1 MIQCPQCFESV
12 SSDKSFCPVCHADL
26 NASRFPTERGEPVA
40 LATKNVDSS
49 NGSRFLTGTIFA
61 DRYRIIGL
69 IGRGGMGE
77 VYRAEDIKLTQTVA
91 LKFLP
96 ERLNTNAP
104 ALARF
109 HREVRIARQVSHP
122 NVCRVFDIS
131 EYQGQHFLTMEYV
144 DGEDLASLL
153 RRIGYLPGDKA
164 VEITRQICAG
174 LSTAHQTGVLH
185 RDLKPANIMIDGRG
199 KAKIMDFGLAGLAK
213 EFQQGEI
220 SAGTP
225 AYMAPE
231 QLAGKEVTARSD
243 LYSLGL
249 VLYELFTAKRAYDAA
264 TLQELIKQ
272 KEERTPTRPS
282 AIIKEIDPL
291 IERVILR
298 CLEREPSRR
307 PASALQIAAALP
319 GGDPLAAALAAGE
332 TPSPE
337 MVAAAPKEGVL
348 QPRLAIMLLILA
360 LGMPIIPMIWGRL
373 AYDMIPMQKPPEV
386 LRERAIEIA
395 ERFGYAQD
403 PVDHASGFRVDLE
416 FLQHI
421 RKNDSSLGR
430 WNQLKSGRPSLVR
443 YWYRQAQHYMVPF
456 SESVI
461 SPEDPPIV
469 KAGMVL
475 ISVDTEGR
483 LFFFEAVPEKS
494 AERQHKETFDW
505 SILFREAGLDMTQF
519 AVSTPQEI
527 PLQVYDEQMSWI
539 GKYPEA
545 PYPIRIEA
553 AAFYGKPVY
562 FETFGPWRTSPFR
575 LDVEAPMSEKVTWI
589 LLLSLFYG
597 ALIVCALLALKNL
610 RLGRGDRKGAFRVA
624 SFLLILKLIG
634 WIFSV
639 HHVPVFIG
647 EAKLLLTGIES
658 ALFWSCFVGLT
669 YLALEPILRR
679 RWPHR
684 IISWSRLLSGDFK
697 DPLVGRDILIGA
709 MLGGIWLLLRV
720 SIQNFAGWIGMPPDM
735 PNFPDFRSIGITH
748 LGYGLVMQFSETLYG
763 TFLTTFLLLFLTLL
777 LRRQWL
783 GIAAGWLLL
792 STLAVF
798 GEGVGYF
805 SSVTWIFNVLFVT
818 LFVVMALRF
827 GVLTTAAAI
836 VFHHLWIFF
845 PMTLNVTA
853 WYAADF
859 VVDFILLA
867 AIAIYAFRVSLGGK
881 PVFSN
886 LLPE

>member
-1 MIQCPQCFESV
+1 
-12 SSDKSFCPVCHADL
+12 
-26 NASRFPTERGEPVA
+26 
-40 LATKNVDSS
+40 
-49 NGSRFLTGTIFA
+49 
-61 DRYRIIGL
+61 
-69 IGRGGMGE
+69 MGE
-77 VYRAEDIKLTQTVA
+77 IYRAEDIKLTQTVA

-96 ERLNTNAP
+96 ESLNTNAP

-109 HREVRIARQVSHP
+109 HREVRIARQVSHT

-153 RRIGYLPGDKA
+153 RRIGHLPADKA

-199 KAKIMDFGLAGLAK
+199 KAKIMDFGLAGLAE
-213 EFQQGEI
+213 EFQEGEI

-225 AYMAPE
+225 VYMAPE
-231 QLAGKEVTARSD
+231 QLAGKEVTAKSD

-249 VLYELFTAKRAYDAA
+249 VLYELFTARRAYDAA

-291 IERVILR
+291 VERVILR

-337 MVAAAPKEGVL
+337 MVAATPKEGVL
-348 QPRLAIMLLILA
+348 PPRWAILLLIFA
-360 LGMPIIPMIWGRL
+360 LGLPIIPMFWGRL
-373 AYDMIPMQKPPEV
+373 AYDMVPMQKPPEV
-386 LRERAIEIA
+386 LRQRAIEIA
-395 ERFGYAQD
+395 ERFGYARD
-403 PVDHASGFRVDLE
+403 PVDHASGFRVDFEL
-416 FLQHI
+416 LQYI
-421 RKNDSSLGR
+421 RQNDASRGR

-443 YWYRQAQHYMVPF
+443 YWYRQAQQYMVPF
-456 SESVI
+456 SESDV
-461 SPEDPPIV
+461 SPQDPPVV
-469 KAGMVL
+469 KTGMVL
-475 ISVDTEGR
+475 VSVDTEGR
-483 LFFFEAVPEKS
+483 LFFLNAVPEKS
-494 AERQHKETFDW
+494 SGPQHKGAFDW
-505 SILFREAGLDMTQF
+505 SNLFREAGLDMNQF
-519 AVSTPQEI
+519 AVSAPKEI
-527 PLQVYDEQMSWI
+527 PIQAYDEQMSWI
-539 GKYPEA
+539 GRYPEA

-553 AAFYGKPVY
+553 AAFQGKPVY
-562 FETFGPWRTSPFR
+562 FEIFGPWRNSPFR
-575 LDVEAPMSEKVTWI
+575 LDVEAPMSEKVASI

-597 ALIVCALLALKNL
+597 ALIFCALLALKNL
-610 RLGRGDRKGAFRVA
+610 RLGKGDRKGAFQVA
-624 SFLLILKLIG
+624 LFLLILKLIG

-639 HHVPVFIG
+639 HHVPVFVG

-658 ALFWSCFVGLT
+658 ALFWSCFVGLM

-709 MLGGIWLLLRV
+709 MLGGIGLLLRV
-720 SIQNFAGWIGMPPDM
+720 LILNFAGWIGMPPDI
-735 PNFPDFRSIGITH
+735 PYYPDPKSIGITH
-748 LGYGLVMQFSETLYG
+748 LGYGLVMQFSTALYG
-763 TFLTTFLLLFLTLL
+763 AFLITFLLLFLTLL
-777 LRRQWL
+777 FRRQWL
-783 GIAAGWLLL
+783 GIASGWVIL
-792 STLAVF
+792 STLAIF
-798 GEGVGYF
+798 SESVGLF
-805 SSVTWIFNVLFVT
+805 SSVTWIFEVLLVT
-818 LFVVMALRF
+818 LFVVWVVPRL
-827 GVLTTAAAI
+827 GVLTTVSAI
-836 VFHHLWIFF
+836 VFHHLIIFF
-845 PMTLNVTA
+845 PTTLNFTA

-859 VVDFILLA
+859 VVDFILLV

-881 PVFSN
+881 PAFSN

>member
-1 MIQCPQCFESV
+1 MSVCPA
-12 SSDKSFCPVCHADL
+12 CHAEL
-26 NASRFPTERGEPVA
+26 SRLPTAPGEPVVVGTRK
-40 LATKNVDSS
+40 LDSTS
-49 NGSRFLTGTIFA
+49 HSRFLTGAILA

-69 IGRGGMGE
+69 IGKGGMGE
-77 VYRAEDIKLTQTVA
+77 VYQAEDIKLTQTVA

-131 EYQGQHFLTMEYV
+131 EYQGHHFLTMEYV

-174 LSTAHQTGVLH
+174 LSTAHHNGVLH
-185 RDLKPANIMIDGRG
+185 RDLKPANIMVDGRG
-199 KAKIMDFGLAGLAK
+199 RAKITDFGLAGLSE
-213 EFQQGEI
+213 EFQQEEV

-243 LYSLGL
+243 IYSLGL
-249 VLYELFTAKRAYDAA
+249 VLYELFTGKRAYDAA
-264 TLQELIKQ
+264 SLGELIKQ
-272 KEERTPTRPS
+272 KEEKTPTPPS
-282 AIIKEIDPL
+282 EIIKQIDPL
-291 IERVILR
+291 TERVIMR
-298 CLEREPSRR
+298 CLELDPSKR
-307 PASALQIAAALP
+307 PASVLQIAAALP

-348 QPRLAIMLLILA
+348 QPRIAMILLILA
-360 LGMPIIPMIWGRL
+360 FGMTVISMIWSRL

-386 LRERAIEIA
+386 LQQRAIEIA
-395 ERFGYAQD
+395 ELFGYARD
-403 PVDHASGFRVDLE
+403 PVDHASGFRVDLD
-416 FLQHI
+416 FLQYI
-421 RKNDSSLGR
+421 RRNDSSPDR
-430 WNQLKSGRPSLVR
+430 WNQMMSGRPSVIR
-443 YWYRQAQHYMVPF
+443 YWYRQAQHYMVPL
-456 SESVI
+456 SESAI

-469 KAGMVL
+469 KTGMVL
-475 ISVDTEGR
+475 MSVDTEGR
-483 LFFFEAVPEKS
+483 LFFFEAVPQKS
-494 AERQHKETFDW
+494 AEPKYESFDW

-519 AVSTPQEI
+519 AASTPQEI
-527 PLQVYDEQMSWI
+527 PLQVFDEQMSWI

-545 PYPIRIEA
+545 SYPIRIEA
-553 AAFYGKPVY
+553 AAFHGKPVY
-562 FETFGPWRTSPFR
+562 FEILGPWRTSPFR
-575 LDVEAPMSEKVTWI
+575 LDIEAPTSEKVAWI

-597 ALIVCALLALKNL
+597 ALIICALLALKNL
-610 RLGRGDRKGAFRVA
+610 RLGKGDRKGAFRVA
-624 SFLLILKLIG
+624 FFLLILKLIG
-634 WIFSV
+634 WILSV
-639 HHVPVFIG
+639 HHVPVFMG
-647 EAKLLLTGIES
+647 EAKLLLTAIES
-658 ALFWSCFVGLT
+658 ALFWSCFVGLM

-679 RWPHR
+679 RWPHS

-709 MLGGIWLLLRV
+709 MLGGIGLLLRV
-720 SIQNFAGWIGMPPDM
+720 LMQNFAGWIGMPRDIPNIPDAGSLV
-735 PNFPDFRSIGITH
+735 RGVGRIGITH
-748 LGYGLVMQFSETLYG
+748 LGYGLVAQFSTALYG
-763 TFLTTFLLLFLTLL
+763 AFLLTFLFLFLTLVF
-777 LRRQWL
+777 RKQWL

-792 STLAVF
+792 STLAIL
-798 GEGVGYF
+798 GEGIDF
-805 SSVTWIFNVLFVT
+805 SPVTWIFNVLM
-818 LFVVMALRF
+818 VVLTMVWVLRF

-881 PVFSN
+881 PAFLN

>member
-12 SSDKSFCPVCHADL
+12 SSDHSFCPVCHADL
-26 NASRFPTERGEPVA
+26 NASRLPTEHGEPVA
-40 LATKNVDSS
+40 LAIKNVDSS
-49 NGSRFLTGTIFA
+49 GGSRFLTGMIFA

-153 RRIGYLPGDKA
+153 RRIGYLPADKA

-174 LSTAHQTGVLH
+174 LSTAHQIGVLH

-199 KAKIMDFGLAGLAK
+199 KAKIMDFGLAGLAE
-213 EFQQGEI
+213 EFQKGEI

-231 QLAGKEVTARSD
+231 QLVGKEVSTKSD

-249 VLYELFTAKRAYDAA
+249 ILYELFTAKRAYDAA

-272 KEERTPTRPS
+272 KEETTPTRPS
-282 AIIKEIDPL
+282 AIVKEIDPL

-298 CLEREPSRR
+298 CLESEPSRR

-319 GGDPLAAALAAGE
+319 GADPLAAALAAGE

-348 QPRLAIMLLILA
+348 QPRLAIILLIFAIGL
-360 LGMPIIPMIWGRL
+360 PIIPMLWGRL
-373 AYDMIPMQKPPEV
+373 AYDMIPMKKPPDV
-386 LRERAIEIA
+386 LRQRAIEIA
-395 ERFGYAQD
+395 ERFGYARA
-403 PVDHASGFRVDLE
+403 PVDQASGFVVDLE

-421 RKNDSSLGR
+421 RQNDSSPAR

-443 YWYRQAQHYMVPF
+443 YWYRQAQHYMVPL
-456 SESVI
+456 SESDI
-461 SPEDPPIV
+461 NAEDPPVV
-469 KAGMVL
+469 KTGMVVM
-475 ISVDTEGR
+475 SVDTEGR

-494 AERQHKETFDW
+494 PEPQHKDPFHW
-505 SILFREAGLDMTQF
+505 SVLFQEAGLDITQF
-519 AVSTPQEI
+519 AASTPQEI
-527 PLQVYDEQMSWI
+527 PLQAYDEQMTWT
-539 GKYPEA
+539 GKYPGA

-553 AAFYGKPVY
+553 SAFHGKPVY
-562 FETFGPWRTSPFR
+562 FEIFGPWRTSPFR
-575 LDVEAPMSEKVTWI
+575 FDYEAPMSEKVAWI

-597 ALIVCALLALKNL
+597 ALIICAILALKNL

-624 SFLLILKLIG
+624 LFLLILKLIG

-647 EAKLLLTGIES
+647 EAKLLLTGVQS
-658 ALFWSCFVGLT
+658 ALFWACFVGLM

-709 MLGGIWLLLRV
+709 MFGGIGLLLRV
-720 SIQNFAGWIGMPPDM
+720 LIQNFAGWIGMPPDV
-735 PNFPDFRSIGITH
+735 PYFLGGRSIGIAN
-748 LGYGLVMQFSETLYG
+748 LGYGLVMQFSTALYG
-763 TFLTTFLLLFLTLL
+763 AFLLTFLLLFLTLL
-777 LRRQWL
+777 FRRQWL
-783 GIAAGWLLL
+783 GIAAGCVIL

-798 GEGVGYF
+798 GEGVNYF
-805 SSVTWIFNVLFVT
+805 SSVTWIFNVLLAALAAVW
-818 LFVVMALRF
+818 VLRF
-827 GVLTTAAAI
+827 GVLIAVAAI
-836 VFHHLWIFF
+836 VFHHLWMFF
-845 PMTLNVTA
+845 PMTLNFTA

-881 PVFSN
+881 RIFSN